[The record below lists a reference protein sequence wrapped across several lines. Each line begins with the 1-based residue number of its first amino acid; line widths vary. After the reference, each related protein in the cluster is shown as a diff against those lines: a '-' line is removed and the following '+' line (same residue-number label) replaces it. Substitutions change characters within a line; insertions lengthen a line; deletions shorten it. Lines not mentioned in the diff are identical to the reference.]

1 MKKQRDDAG
10 RAVLHILCI
19 AAGCLYLA
27 GCAAAPS
34 EYTVMGATNEV
45 SRVTEEAYVPAFAGE
60 DEEAYGG
67 RTGTA
72 APEEPADDKETA
84 EADGENEG
92 TKSGKQAY
100 RVLISDVNLCDKPGG
115 RVIRVIPSGSR
126 VELLSDVEKGWY
138 KVRYR
143 GASGYVKE
151 GSFKEDQDRL
161 EAEQTKTAA
170 EQQRRMKEE
179 EAEKK
184 AEEEARKKAEE
195 EAKKKAEEEARKKA
209 EEEAKKKAE
218 EEARLKAEE
227 EARKKEE
234 EKKKAEEEAKKKA
247 EEEAKKKAEEEARKK
262 AEEEQRRKEEEE
274 RARAMENGEVTRVL
288 ATTVNLR
295 DPDNTD
301 ELLGIVPA
309 GDTVIV
315 YAALDDG
322 WYLVESRGVR
332 GVIKGG
338 YFTEDDP

>member
-72 APEEPADDKETA
+72 ALEEPADDKETA

-184 AEEEARKKAEE
+184 AEEESRK
-195 EAKKKAEEEARKKA
+195 
-209 EEEAKKKAE
+209 
-218 EEARLKAEE
+218 
-227 EARKKEE
+227 
-234 EKKKAEEEAKKKA
+234 
-247 EEEAKKKAEEEARKK
+247 
-262 AEEEQRRKEEEE
+262 
-274 RARAMENGEVTRVL
+274 
-288 ATTVNLR
+288 
-295 DPDNTD
+295 
-301 ELLGIVPA
+301 
-309 GDTVIV
+309 
-315 YAALDDG
+315 
-322 WYLVESRGVR
+322 
-332 GVIKGG
+332 
-338 YFTEDDP
+338 

>member
-218 EEARLKAEE
+218 EEAR
-227 EARKKEE
+227 
-234 EKKKAEEEAKKKA
+234 
-247 EEEAKKKAEEEARKK
+247 KK